1 MEDELFGVGEDN
13 IGEVEGWYEGH
24 EDIVAWFEG
33 SNNSSEMRIGKGAQV
48 CSRF

>member
-33 SNNSSEMRIGKGAQV
+33 SNGVVSEVLRGCGVAEV
-48 CSRF
+48 R